1 MFPDLINRLFTY
13 LGNFIDI
20 LSSLYLYRGVTVLG
34 VLLGVM
40 VVSLIIGFVFR
51 K

>member
-1 MFPDLINRLFTY
+1 MFPDLISRLLTY
-13 LGNFIDI
+13 LGNFIDT